1 MKISNAIK
9 KELQIDAITRIKGA
23 MINSD
28 EKKFRASLQ
37 LGALYHQALEWYS
50 NGGKELLKVDNPNEA
65 VNQDVFCI
73 KVLGAR
79 KQWVHKCAKASEI
92 SADVVEKFI
101 SIVRELSTQ
110 GHIIGIGIDALNK
123 FVKDGEQ
130 IHVKEETATD
140 ETASEETASEET
152 ETEETATTILT
163 LAYVS
168 NTGKNVALRLSSTGE
183 LITGNSADEIR
194 EALAILTEKLAEIEG

>member
-37 LGALYHQALEWYS
+37 LGALYRQALEWYS

-65 VNQDVFCI
+65 VNQDVFCV

-101 SIVRELSTQ
+101 AIVRELSTQ

-140 ETASEETASEET
+140 ETATDETATDETATDETAS
-152 ETEETATTILT
+152 TILT

-168 NTGKNVALRLSSTGE
+168 STGKNVAVRLKSCGE
-183 LITGNSADEIR
+183 LVTGNTADEIR
-194 EALAILTEKLAEIEG
+194 EAIEILSAKLAEIQA